1 MIRFVPVLVIAGIL
15 LLAGCEQGPG
25 TTGPQGPQGERGP
38 QGLQGERGPQGPQGP
53 QGLPGDGAI
62 LNWADV
68 LDEANV
74 SDTIYAIG
82 FNLPGGRNYV
92 IGTGFAAHYVDAIWT
107 NAHVALGLRDQ
118 LAALS
123 FLRPIPFAVRS
134 GTVIG
139 EGTTHVLTGYLVH
152 PDYTGRTD
160 SPDVAAVL
168 VDDELTAFLEFL
180 PRRLATQLR
189 VGQPVATM
197 GFPGEVS
204 HPYTAAP
211 IATFKDGTIS
221 ALRPFSILETSITPA
236 NTTYVQHNLDLSGG
250 TSGSPII
257 DHYGWVIAV
266 NNSGT
271 EKLVFD
277 VNTGRPERV
286 PTGNIGFGIRVDEV
300 WSMIGWIEASGSS
313 RGVVRAGTAGRHSL
327 TKYRAFPE
335 NWDGG
340 TTVLGVGQQAPT
352 TSLVR

>member
-1 MIRFVPVLVIAGIL
+1 MPGLDPCLTSKKRTPLRPLALIMVAAIAL
-15 LLAGCEQGPG
+15 LSCEQGPG
-25 TTGPQGPQGERGP
+25 T
-38 QGLQGERGPQGPQGP
+38 QGPQGP
-53 QGLPGDGAI
+53 PGTPGAQGPQGPPGTGSA

-74 SDTIYAIG
+74 SDAIYAIG

-92 IGTGFAAHYVDAIWT
+92 IGTGFAAHYRDAIWT

-123 FLRPIPFAVRS
+123 YLQPIPFAVRS

-139 EGTTHVLTGYLVH
+139 EGTTYVLTGYWVH

-160 SPDVAAVL
+160 SPDVAAII
-168 VDDELTAFLEFL
+168 VDDDLTAFLHFL
-180 PRRLATQLR
+180 PRRFATQLR
-189 VGQPVATM
+189 VGQPVGTM
-197 GFPGEVS
+197 GFPGEVN
-204 HPYTAAP
+204 HRYTAAP

-236 NTTYVQHNLDLSGG
+236 NTTFVQHSLDLSGG

-257 DHYGWVIAV
+257 DHNGWVIAV

-277 VNTGRPERV
+277 VNTGQPARV

-300 WSMIGWIEASGSS
+300 WSMIDWFEAFGSS
-313 RGVVRAGTAGRHSL
+313 RGMSRVGTARRHSL
-327 TKYRAFPE
+327 TTYRAFPE
-335 NWDGG
+335 NWNGR
-340 TTVLGVGQQAPT
+340 TTAPGVGQKAPA
-352 TSLVR
+352 RPGP